1 MERNILCERKE
12 QTVLSGLFEDMSV
25 LIQDSDD
32 TVEKEI
38 IKKALQGLTDTITY
52 IVLGEEGT
60 GKTSLLRILF
70 QDIFEVE
77 EDMPGDICEYRWG
90 EQEFTTPLI
99 DGFQKKFLSS
109 ENMKGLTII
118 DTKGL
123 NCVSDAALKRI
134 NKSAERCDAV
144 LVVLDAGCV
153 GSIRLWDFIEAFP
166 SKRMLFF
173 LTKCDLISSEEL
185 KKNIEK
191 VKCYMKESNISAPI
205 FPISITEDKLINGTV
220 TLEEVRLHIRE
231 QLIGSNPMLSKQ
243 MQNVEEAKKVLV
255 QLQDSFLLRKK
266 QYESDA
272 DILRKIN
279 QSMDS
284 YVANHQKVITDLIGR
299 LTIEVNKDID
309 DYEREIISKLD
320 PYKIKERFKK
330 KEDFEDYLNMVN
342 ENYKTMMNDSVN
354 RKTIEAIKGCLHD
367 LEIVFQEAVGYF
379 NTRENILE
387 LNDRFYGSLSK
398 SRKQMVAETK
408 ETVVST
414 SELYRTLSD
423 ASETLFLQIWN
434 ERKKYDAKIRNRKI
448 LSTLG
453 GGSLVGTAGAV
464 GGVAL
469 GGTVSSAVSGM
480 VGLAASSGVASAI
493 GGIAGVLVGGIAV
506 VGLVGIGVIVGAVV
520 VNSIAKTLYDP
531 KAAGKMEEATQ
542 KCIGQFQAEVDHT
555 RSKMIEQIST
565 QITEIFEKELAAVDG
580 CFTDFRISVNID
592 EKKIP
597 VLEQKLTETQRLLMD
612 INSI

>member
-1 MERNILCERKE
+1 MEGNILCERKE

-38 IKKALQGLTDTITY
+38 IKKALQGLTDTTTY

-60 GKTSLLRILF
+60 GKTSLLHILF
-70 QDIFEVE
+70 QDIFEVK
-77 EDMPGDICEYRWG
+77 EDMLGDICEYRWG

-118 DTKGL
+118 DTKGI
-123 NCVSDAALKRI
+123 NCVNDAALKRI
-134 NKSAERCDAV
+134 NESAEKCDAI

-185 KKNIEK
+185 EKNIEK
-191 VKCYMKESNISAPI
+191 VKCYMKESNISAPV

-272 DILRKIN
+272 GILQKIN

-284 YVANHQKVITDLIGR
+284 YVANHKKVIAELIGK

-320 PYKIKERFKK
+320 PYKIKERFRK

-398 SRKQMVAETK
+398 SRKQMVVETK

-453 GGSLVGTAGAV
+453 GGSVLGTAGAV

-469 GGTVSSAVSGM
+469 GGAVSSAVG
-480 VGLAASSGVASAI
+480 GTI

-506 VGLVGIGVIVGAVV
+506 VGLVGIGVIIGAVV

-531 KAAGKMEEATQ
+531 KAAEKMEEATQ
-542 KCIGQFQAEVDHT
+542 KCIGQFKAEVDHT
-555 RSKMIEQIST
+555 RSKMIEQISA

-597 VLEQKLTETQRLLMD
+597 VLEQKLTETQRLLME

>member
-1 MERNILCERKE
+1 MEGNILCERKE

-38 IKKALQGLTDTITY
+38 IKKALQGLTDTTTY

-60 GKTSLLRILF
+60 GKTSLLHILF
-70 QDIFEVE
+70 QDIFEVK
-77 EDMPGDICEYRWG
+77 EDMLGDICEYRWG

-118 DTKGL
+118 DTKGI
-123 NCVSDAALKRI
+123 NCVNDAALKRI
-134 NKSAERCDAV
+134 NESAEKCDAI

-185 KKNIEK
+185 EKNIEK
-191 VKCYMKESNISAPI
+191 VKCYMKESNISAPV

-272 DILRKIN
+272 GILQKIN

-284 YVANHQKVITDLIGR
+284 YVANHKKVIAELIGK

-320 PYKIKERFKK
+320 PYKIKERFRK

-453 GGSLVGTAGAV
+453 GGSVLGTAGAV

-469 GGTVSSAVSGM
+469 GGAVSSAVG
-480 VGLAASSGVASAI
+480 GTI

-531 KAAGKMEEATQ
+531 KAAEKMEEATQ
-542 KCIGQFQAEVDHT
+542 KCIGQFKAEVDHT
-555 RSKMIEQIST
+555 RSKMIEQISA

-597 VLEQKLTETQRLLMD
+597 VLEQKLTETQRLLME

>member
-1 MERNILCERKE
+1 MEGNILCERKE

-38 IKKALQGLTDTITY
+38 IKKALQGLTDTTTY

-60 GKTSLLRILF
+60 GKTSLLHILF
-70 QDIFEVE
+70 QDIFEVK
-77 EDMPGDICEYRWG
+77 EDMLGDICEYRWG

-118 DTKGL
+118 DTKGI
-123 NCVSDAALKRI
+123 NCVNDAALKRI
-134 NKSAERCDAV
+134 NESAEKCDAI

-185 KKNIEK
+185 EKNIEK
-191 VKCYMKESNISAPI
+191 VKCYMKESNISAPV

-255 QLQDSFLLRKK
+255 QLQDSFLLRKR

-272 DILRKIN
+272 GILQKIN

-284 YVANHQKVITDLIGR
+284 YVANHKKVIADLIGK

-320 PYKIKERFKK
+320 PYKIKERFRK

-453 GGSLVGTAGAV
+453 GGSVLGTAGAV

-469 GGTVSSAVSGM
+469 GGAVSSAVG
-480 VGLAASSGVASAI
+480 GTI

-531 KAAGKMEEATQ
+531 KAAEKMEEATQ
-542 KCIGQFQAEVDHT
+542 KCIGQFKAEVDHT
-555 RSKMIEQIST
+555 RSKMIEQISA

-597 VLEQKLTETQRLLMD
+597 VLEQKLTETQRLLME

>member
-1 MERNILCERKE
+1 MEGNILCERKE

-38 IKKALQGLTDTITY
+38 IKKALQGLTDTTTY

-60 GKTSLLRILF
+60 GKTSLLHILF
-70 QDIFEVE
+70 QDIFEVK
-77 EDMPGDICEYRWG
+77 EDMLGDICEYRWG

-118 DTKGL
+118 DTKGI
-123 NCVSDAALKRI
+123 NCVNDAALKRI
-134 NKSAERCDAV
+134 NESAEKCDAI

-185 KKNIEK
+185 EKNIEK
-191 VKCYMKESNISAPI
+191 VKCYMKESNISAPV

-272 DILRKIN
+272 GILQKIN

-284 YVANHQKVITDLIGR
+284 YVANHKKVIADLIGK

-320 PYKIKERFKK
+320 PYKIKERFRK

-398 SRKQMVAETK
+398 SRKQMVVETK

-453 GGSLVGTAGAV
+453 GGSVLGTAGAV

-469 GGTVSSAVSGM
+469 GGAVSSAVG
-480 VGLAASSGVASAI
+480 GTI

-506 VGLVGIGVIVGAVV
+506 VGLVGIGVIIGAVV

-531 KAAGKMEEATQ
+531 KAAEKMEEATQ
-542 KCIGQFQAEVDHT
+542 KCIGQFKAEVDHT
-555 RSKMIEQIST
+555 RSKMIEQISA

-597 VLEQKLTETQRLLMD
+597 VLEQKLTETQRLLME